1 MLPMPKLSL
10 VVAVY
15 NEEDNVI
22 PLAAQV
28 AGALEGY
35 DYELIFVDDGS
46 KDRTVE
52 RVISLNDPRVILL
65 KFKKNYGQSAALS
78 AGITHAGGDY
88 VITLDGDMQNDPA
101 DIPMMVKT
109 AEEGGWDLVAGVR
122 KNRKDDFFIR
132 KIPSRIANRIIRK
145 TTGVMMKDNGCALK
159 VFRADIAKSI
169 SLYGEL
175 HRFIA
180 VLAALEGATIA
191 QVDVNHHPRIHGKS
205 KYGLN
210 RTFKVISDLILLLF
224 FKRYLSR
231 PMHFFG
237 NWGLVILIP
246 GVLINAYMLIIKL
259 MGHDIWGRPL
269 LILGVLLL
277 VAGFQ
282 MITSGIIAELVMRT
296 YYESQQKKP
305 YRIHKIYQG
314 GKQA

>member
-1 MLPMPKLSL
+1 MPKLSL

-22 PLAAQV
+22 PLAGQV
-28 AGALEGY
+28 AGALEGF

-52 RVISLNDPRVILL
+52 RVVSLTDPRVILL

-78 AGITHAGGDY
+78 AGIAHASGDY
-88 VITLDGDMQNDPA
+88 IVTLDGDLQNDPA

-180 VLAALEGATIA
+180 VLAALEGATIS
-191 QVDVNHHPRIHGKS
+191 QVDVNHHSRIHGKS

-305 YRIHKIYQG
+305 YRIQKIYQG

>member
-1 MLPMPKLSL
+1 MPKLSL

>member
-1 MLPMPKLSL
+1 MPKLSL
-10 VVAVY
+10 VIAVY

-22 PLAAQV
+22 PLTEKVSAAL
-28 AGALEGY
+28 AGF
-35 DYELIFVDDGS
+35 DYELIYVDDGS
-46 KDRTVE
+46 KDRTVPNILSI
-52 RVISLNDPRVILL
+52 RDPHLVLL

-78 AGITHAGGDY
+78 AGIDYATGDY
-88 VITLDGDMQNDPA
+88 IVTLDGDMQNDPA
-101 DIPMMVKT
+101 DIPMMVKA

-122 KNRKDDFFIR
+122 KNRKDDFFLR

-145 TTGVMMKDNGCALK
+145 ATGVQMKDNGCALK
-159 VFRADIAKSI
+159 VFRSDIAKNI

-180 VLAALEGATIA
+180 VLAALEGATIT
-191 QVDVNHHPRIHGKS
+191 QVDVNHFPRVHGKS

-224 FKRYLSR
+224 IKKYLSR

-237 NWGLVILIP
+237 TWGLVILIP
-246 GVLINAYMLIIKL
+246 GVLINIYMLILKIL
-259 MGHDIWGRPL
+259 GHDIWGRPL
-269 LILGVLLL
+269 LILGVMLL

-296 YYESQQKKP
+296 YYESQKKKP
-305 YRIHKIYQG
+305 YRIQNIFKG